1 MLPLPS
7 SRLIEAS
14 ISLEDTLAFICRRN
28 KRQKMGATSIP
39 AVTET
44 PPPRACLLSQ
54 LNCSSLLYQGLKY
67 PPGPSELCPRQPG
80 TSELIS
86 FHPVTPVDSPCSGR
100 LVPID
105 DAEWGEETAQ
115 VGLSSIS
122 RPKPKDLDE
131 KVGGETLHKGLQ
143 SIKHQTSK

>member
-1 MLPLPS
+1 
-7 SRLIEAS
+7 
-14 ISLEDTLAFICRRN
+14 
-28 KRQKMGATSIP
+28 MGATSIP

-54 LNCSSLLYQGLKY
+54 LNCPSPLDQGLKY
-67 PPGPSELCPRQPG
+67 PPGPSELCPQQPG
-80 TSELIS
+80 ISELIG

-105 DAEWGEETAQ
+105 DAEQGEETVQ

-122 RPKPKDLDE
+122 RPKPKDPDE
-131 KVGGETLHKGLQ
+131 EVGGETLHKGLQ
-143 SIKHQTSK
+143 LTKHQTSK